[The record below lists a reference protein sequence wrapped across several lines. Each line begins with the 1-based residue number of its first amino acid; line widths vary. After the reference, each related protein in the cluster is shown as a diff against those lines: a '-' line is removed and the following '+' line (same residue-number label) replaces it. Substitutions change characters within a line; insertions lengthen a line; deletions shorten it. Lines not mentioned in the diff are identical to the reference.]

1 MTDEE
6 KLVEE
11 AKRDPRHVESEP
23 KFVYFMQAKIGGPI
37 KIGIAADPIK
47 RKASVQTGYPYPLQ
61 ITQVVAGWTYH
72 ELGLHE
78 AFDSVRLSGEW
89 FLPHP
94 VLAEFANAVADD
106 SLASIGVGDPR
117 EVFRPM
123 PPPPVPLPPKWERRG
138 TITFR
143 PEPDELGWRA
153 TSAA

>member
-11 AKRDPRHVESEP
+11 AKRDPSHVESEP

-47 RKASVQTGYPYPLQ
+47 RKASVQTGYPYPLR
-61 ITQVVAGWTYH
+61 ITRVIVGWTYH
-72 ELGLHE
+72 EIGLHE

-94 VLAEFANAVADD
+94 VLAEFADAIPDDQLGGHRRERPGRGVSPDATAARADT
-106 SLASIGVGDPR
+106 SEVGAPRHHYVPPESRRTWLA
-117 EVFRPM
+117 
-123 PPPPVPLPPKWERRG
+123 
-138 TITFR
+138 
-143 PEPDELGWRA
+143 
-153 TSAA
+153 